1 MHKSRKKSQDAPCSA
16 CDFTLLI
23 FPPANSEV
31 CCSTADEVKHQGA
44 QLFSCSQSKLHRK
57 AHTVG
62 LSQMRP
68 AVAVMRV
75 DTSHASA
82 YFNRPRGRTS
92 LHRHDALYTQKNRIG
107 MMRYIRKKT
116 AASAAVFCVG
126 IDLSSRSVSRQV
138 LSALVSLTSVFGMGT
153 GGPSPLKTPTI

>member
-44 QLFSCSQSKLHRK
+44 QLFYPARRANFTAKPTRSGYRKCDRQQLQCVLMLHMRQ
-57 AHTVG
+57 HTSIVREG
-62 LSQMRP
+62 E
-68 AVAVMRV
+68 
-75 DTSHASA
+75 
-82 YFNRPRGRTS
+82 
-92 LHRHDALYTQKNRIG
+92 LHCIG

-116 AASAAVFCVG
+116 AADAAVFCVG